1 MQNWF
6 SKKFYNVNRNST
18 KEVMISYFS
27 EGYFEACAEVKYI
40 LKNSNHKNDKSKNDD
55 DFNDDF
61 NNNFDD
67 DFNDYDSTDDDNINN
82 YDGTDEKLIN
92 L

>member
-40 LKNSNHKNDKSKNDD
+40 LKNSNHKNDKSKND
-55 DFNDDF
+55 NT
-61 NNNFDD
+61 DD
-67 DFNDYDSTDDDNINN
+67 DFNDYDNTDDD
-82 YDGTDEKLIN
+82 YDSTDEK
-92 L
+92 

>member
-6 SKKFYNVNRNST
+6 SKKFYNINRNST

-40 LKNSNHKNDKSKNDD
+40 LKNSNNKNDKKYKNDKSKN
-55 DFNDDF
+55 
-61 NNNFDD
+61 DD
-67 DFNDYDSTDDDNINN
+67 DFNDYDSTDDDNIND
-82 YDGTDEKLIN
+82 YDSTDEKLIN